1 MTLQPAQNDGDD
13 GPALERVRLTVNG
26 RLFEADVEPRRHLGD
41 LLRHDLKLTGTHIG
55 CEHGVCGTC
64 TVIVNGT
71 PVRSCLMFAGQADGA
86 TVITIEGLAA
96 PDGTLHPIQQA
107 FWDRHGLQCGF
118 CTPGMMMT
126 IKAVLSDSPDA
137 DEAEIRDAI
146 SGNLCRCTGY
156 ETIVD
161 AALDAARALRGN
173 G

>member
-1 MTLQPAQNDGDD
+1 MPATDDIGDSP
-13 GPALERVRLTVNG
+13 GLEHVRLTVNG

-55 CEHGVCGTC
+55 CEHGVCGAC
-64 TVIVNGT
+64 TVIVDGA
-71 PVRSCLMFAGQADGA
+71 PVRACLMFAGQANGA
-86 TVITIEGLAA
+86 DVTTIEGLAA

-126 IKAVLSDSPDA
+126 IKAVLAERPDA

-161 AALDAARALRGN
+161 AALEAARAMRG
-173 G
+173 GV

>member
-1 MTLQPAQNDGDD
+1 MSAIDDIGDSP
-13 GPALERVRLTVNG
+13 GLEHVRLTVNG

-55 CEHGVCGTC
+55 CEHGVCGAC
-64 TVIVNGT
+64 TVIVDGA
-71 PVRSCLMFAGQADGA
+71 PVRACLMFAGQANGA
-86 TVITIEGLAA
+86 DVTTIEGLAA
-96 PDGTLHPIQQA
+96 PDGALHPIQQA

-126 IKAVLSDSPDA
+126 IKALLAQSPDA
-137 DEAEIRDAI
+137 EEAEIRDAI

-161 AALDAARALRGN
+161 AALDAARALRGVV
-173 G
+173 